1 MSARNNAPRYSASE
15 IFKVI
20 KDFELAPEKI
30 QAIENAPLD
39 SPSLVVAGAGSGKT
53 ELLAVRVLWLVANGY
68 ARPEQILGLT
78 FTKKAATELS
88 KRIFEALIKLRES
101 AFWPEDLE
109 FEFVSPTISTYNA
122 FSNQIFRDNSLAL
135 GYESEST
142 LLSEASAF
150 QLAREVCVRY
160 GSSVSGSLSDLELNL
175 DNLVQKVLEL
185 SQAMSDNG
193 ASAESVRELVEQT
206 ADRIGSL
213 PKKEGQEVESR
224 FGYIDD
230 MVQALKPT
238 PLIAELAEWFQKEKK
253 KRSFVDYSDQV
264 SLAYKAVTEID
275 QAGQRVREN
284 FTQVLLDEYQD
295 TSVLQTKL
303 LSTLFARASVF
314 AVGDP
319 NQSIYG
325 WRGASSA
332 NLDQFAVDFGSAK
345 HFSLQTSWRN
355 PTRVLELANRI
366 SEPLAQ
372 APSYERQQDA
382 FERVLPVKLV
392 AKQDAVSGTTDFVF
406 EQTIEKEAEKVA
418 SWLKP
423 AVSNGLSCAVLMR
436 KRSSMALFV
445 EKLQQQGIEVEV
457 VGLGGLLELPEIVD
471 LVSALKVVQRSDA
484 GSELIRLLTGARWRI
499 GVKDI
504 DRLFVIAK
512 KLSGPRQEG
521 VFREELTIVEAL
533 DVVLNQKLELLKE
546 FSDASLS
553 RLQEAARLFQNLR
566 SATALPLT
574 DFVRVC
580 AEELWLDIELRANPK
595 LQNPLA
601 QLQSFYE
608 IVAGFGVGSAGL
620 LLGQFLNWLDYAA
633 KKERFEIPKVTPSQ
647 GVVQVLTV
655 HAAKGLEWD
664 YVAIP
669 NLVEDDFPS
678 KPRSVSGWL
687 TGAELP
693 FPLRG
698 DAGALPVF
706 SLAEAKTQGDAKVA
720 VENFKSDNKEHQLR
734 EELRLIYVAITRSKQ
749 ALLCSGS
756 YWKPANSGSRKPS
769 RFITELAKG
778 VFDFPDLESAENPL
792 DLLPRAKSWPLE
804 PIGET
809 HRTLVV
815 EASARVEEATKKLP
829 SISESDLASSKLH
842 EEIDLLLRE
851 QDDRIRALSEVTL
864 PVRIPASKFK
874 EFVSDLPGQAANYL
888 RPVPSRPY
896 RATKTGTAF
905 HSWVEDFLIA
915 EVDNPSDE
923 IADLSE
929 VFKNSRFKDLEQ
941 ADIEVEINL
950 TRGLNTFV
958 CKLDAVFKVGE
969 RFEIVDWKT
978 GAAPKTKAEQ
988 ESMALQLALYR
999 FAYSELRSI
1008 PIEMIDVSF
1017 YFVADDK
1024 ELVPEK
1030 VPGPAELIEI
1040 WEKLF
1045 S

>member
-1 MSARNNAPRYSASE
+1 MSDRKLTAMYSAAE
-15 IFKVI
+15 IFRVI

-53 ELLAVRVLWLVANGY
+53 ELLAVRVLWLVANGF
-68 ARPEQILGLT
+68 ARPERILGLT

-101 AFWPEDLE
+101 SYWPEDLE
-109 FEFVSPTISTYNA
+109 FEFVAPTISTYNA
-122 FSNQIFRDNSLAL
+122 FSNQVFRDHALAL

-160 GSSVSGSLSDLELNL
+160 GSSVSGSLSELELNL

-193 ASAESVRELVEQT
+193 SSADSVRELIEQT
-206 ADRIGSL
+206 ASRIGSL
-213 PKKEGQEVESR
+213 PKKAGQEVDSR

-230 MVQALKPT
+230 MVEALKPT
-238 PLIAELAEWFQKEKK
+238 PLIAELAERFQQEKK
-253 KRSFVDYSDQV
+253 KRSLVDYSDQV
-264 SLAYKAVTEID
+264 ALAYKAVTEID
-275 QAGQRVREN
+275 QAAMDIRQS
-284 FTQVLLDEYQD
+284 FDQVLLDEYQD

-303 LSTLFARASVF
+303 LSTLFSNASVF

-325 WRGASSA
+325 WRGASSS
-332 NLDQFAVDFGSAK
+332 NLDQFGLDFGSVK

-355 PTRVLELANRI
+355 PVKVLEMANRI
-366 SEPLAQ
+366 SEPLLTPA
-372 APSYERQQDA
+372 SYESREGKID
-382 FERVLPVKLV
+382 RVLPVKLRPKHG
-392 AKQDAVSGTTDFVF
+392 ADSGVTEFVF
-406 EQTIEKEAEKVA
+406 EQDIEKEAESVA

-423 AVSNGLSCAVLMR
+423 AAAAGKSCAVLMR
-436 KRSSMALFV
+436 KRSAMALFV

-471 LVSALKVVQRSDA
+471 LVAALKVVQRADS

-533 DVVLNQKLELLKE
+533 DLVLNEKLELLTE
-546 FSDASLS
+546 FSESSLK
-553 RLQEAARLFQNLR
+553 RLQEAAILFQNLR

-580 AEELWLDIELRANPK
+580 AEELWLDIELRANPR
-595 LQNPLA
+595 LQNPMA

-608 IVAGFGVGSAGL
+608 IVAGFGIGSAGA
-620 LLGQFLNWLDYAA
+620 LLGQFLNWLDYAS
-633 KKERFEIPKVTPSQ
+633 KKERFEIPKASPGA

-687 TGAELP
+687 SGAELP

-698 DAGALPVF
+698 DSQSLPVF
-706 SLAEAKTQGDAKVA
+706 NLDGANTQADAKAA
-720 VENFKSDNKEHQLR
+720 VESFKAENKEHQLR
-734 EELRLIYVAITRSKQ
+734 EEFRLIYVAITRAKQ
-749 ALLCSGS
+749 ALLLSGS
-756 YWKPANSGSRKPS
+756 YWKPANAGHRKPS
-769 RFITELAKG
+769 RFMAELASD
-778 VFDFPDLESAENPL
+778 VFSFPDLESDENPL
-792 DLLPRAKSWPLE
+792 DLTPRTQSWPLE
-804 PIGET
+804 PIGDS
-809 HRTLVV
+809 HRKVV
-815 EASARVEEATKKLP
+815 AAAAADVERAADRLGGVSAA
-829 SISESDLASSKLH
+829 DLSGSKLH

-851 QDDRIRALSEVTL
+851 QDDRIKSLSEVAL

-874 EFVSDLPGQAANYL
+874 EFVSDVSAQAASYL
-888 RPVPSRPY
+888 RPVPTEPY
-896 RATKTGTAF
+896 RQTRTGTAF
-905 HSWVEDFLIA
+905 HSWVEDFLIS
-915 EVDNPSDE
+915 EVDNQTGE
-923 IADLSE
+923 IADLAE
-929 VFKNSRFKDLEQ
+929 IFRNSRFRDLT
-941 ADIEVEINL
+941 ACDVEVEINL
-950 TRGLNTFV
+950 TRGHNTFV
-958 CKLDAVFKVGE
+958 CKLDAVFQVGD
-969 RFEIVDWKT
+969 RYQIVDWKT
-978 GAAPKTKAEQ
+978 GAAPKTKSDQ

-1008 PIEMIDVSF
+1008 PIENIDVSF
-1017 YFVADDK
+1017 YFVADNQ
-1024 ELVPEK
+1024 ELVPEQL
-1030 VPGPAELIEI
+1030 PNPSQLLQM

>member
-1 MSARNNAPRYSASE
+1 MSDRQVFKYSASE

-30 QAIENAPLD
+30 HAIENAPLD

-53 ELLAVRVLWLVANGY
+53 ELLAVRVLWLVANGF

-88 KRIFEALIKLRES
+88 KRIFEALIRLRES
-101 AFWPEDLE
+101 SYWPEDLE
-109 FEFVSPTISTYNA
+109 FEFVTPTISTYNA

-193 ASAESVRELVEQT
+193 ASAESIRELVEQT
-206 ADRIGSL
+206 ANQIGSL
-213 PKKEGQEVESR
+213 PKKAGQEVDSR
-224 FGYIDD
+224 FGYIGD
-230 MVQALKPT
+230 MVEALKPT
-238 PLIAELAEWFQKEKK
+238 PLIAELAELFQNEKK
-253 KRSFVDYSDQV
+253 KRSVVDYSDQV
-264 SLAYKAVTEID
+264 ALAFRAVTEID
-275 QAGQRVREN
+275 QAAGQIREN

-303 LSTLFARASVF
+303 LSTLFSNASVF
-314 AVGDP
+314 GVGDP

-325 WRGASSA
+325 WRGASSS
-332 NLDQFAVDFGSAK
+332 NLDQFALDFGSAK

-355 PTRVLELANRI
+355 PTSVLVLANKI
-366 SEPLAQ
+366 SEPLGTLA
-372 APSYERQQDA
+372 SYERRQE
-382 FERVLPVKLV
+382 FSERVLPVKLV
-392 AKQDAVSGTTDFVF
+392 AKQDAISGTTDFVF
-406 EQTIEKEAEKVA
+406 EQDIEREAEKVA

-423 AVSNGLSCAVLMR
+423 AAASGRSCAVLMR

-471 LVSALKVVQRSDA
+471 LVSALKVVQRADA

-499 GVKDI
+499 GIKDI

-512 KLSGPRQEG
+512 KLSGPKQEG
-521 VFREELTIVEAL
+521 VFREEITIVEAL
-533 DVVLNQKLELLKE
+533 DAVLNEKLELLKQ
-546 FSDASLS
+546 FSDASLA
-553 RLQEAARLFQNLR
+553 RLREAARLFQNLR

-580 AEELWLDIELRANPK
+580 CEELWLDIELRANPK
-595 LQNPLA
+595 LQNPMA

-608 IVAGFGVGSAGL
+608 IVAGFGTGSAAS

-633 KKERFEIPKVTPSQ
+633 KKERFEIPKVTPGA

-678 KPRSVSGWL
+678 KPRSTSGWL
-687 TGAELP
+687 SGAELP

-698 DAGALPVF
+698 DANSLPVF
-706 SLAEAKTQGDAKVA
+706 SLEGCQAQADAKA
-720 VENFKSDNKEHQLR
+720 AAEKFKSDNKEHQLR
-734 EELRLIYVAITRSKQ
+734 EEFRLIYVAITRAKQ

-756 YWKPANSGSRKPS
+756 YWKPANSGARKPS
-769 RFITELAKG
+769 RFFTELADG
-778 VFDFPDLESAENPL
+778 QFDFPEKESDENPL
-792 DLLPRAKSWPLE
+792 DLTPRAQAWPLE
-804 PIGET
+804 PIGDS
-809 HRTLVV
+809 HRSLVDQAA
-815 EASARVEEATKKLP
+815 ASVEEAADKFLK
-829 SISESDLASSKLH
+829 ISEADFAGSRLH
-842 EEIDLLLRE
+842 EEIDILLRE
-851 QDDRIRALSEVTL
+851 QDDRIRALSEIAL
-864 PVRIPASKFK
+864 PVRIPASRFK
-874 EFVSDLPGQAANYL
+874 DFVADTTAQAANYL
-888 RPVPSRPY
+888 RPVPSEPY

-905 HSWVEDFLIA
+905 HTWVEDFLIS
-915 EVDNPSDE
+915 EVDNQTGDIE
-923 IADLSE
+923 DLAE
-929 VFKNSRFKDLEQ
+929 VFKNSRFRDLPRE
-941 ADIEVEINL
+941 DVEVEINL

-958 CKLDAVFKVGE
+958 CKLDAVFKVGD

-1008 PIEMIDVSF
+1008 PIEAIDVSF
-1017 YFVADDK
+1017 YFVADDL
-1024 ELVPEK
+1024 ELIPDTVLSPK
-1030 VPGPAELIEI
+1030 ELIEL
-1040 WEKLF
+1040 WDRLF

>member
-1 MSARNNAPRYSASE
+1 MSANVAAKYSAVE

-30 QAIENAPLD
+30 QAIEYAPLD

-53 ELLAVRVLWLVANGY
+53 ELLAVRVLWLVANGF

-101 AFWPEDLE
+101 SYWPEDLE
-109 FEFVSPTISTYNA
+109 FEFIAPTISTYNA
-122 FSNQIFRDNSLAL
+122 FSNQIFRDHSLAL
-135 GYESEST
+135 GYESESK

-185 SQAMSDNG
+185 SQAMTDNG
-193 ASAESVRELVEQT
+193 TSAAAVTELIEQT
-206 ADRIGSL
+206 AEQIGSL
-213 PKKEGQEVESR
+213 PKKAGDEVDSR
-224 FGYIDD
+224 FGYIQD
-230 MVQALKPT
+230 MVEALKPT

-253 KRSFVDYSDQV
+253 TRSLVDYSDQV
-264 SLAYKAVTEID
+264 ALAYKAVTEVD
-275 QAGQRVREN
+275 QAASQIRQSYD
-284 FTQVLLDEYQD
+284 QVLLDEYQD

-303 LSTLFARASVF
+303 LSTLFANASVF

-325 WRGASSA
+325 WRGASSS
-332 NLDQFAVDFGSAK
+332 NLDQFAVDFGSARN
-345 HFSLQTSWRN
+345 FSLQTSWRN
-355 PTRVLELANRI
+355 PVTVLDLANRI
-366 SEPLAQ
+366 AQPLLSPASFEKRSAGVEP
-372 APSYERQQDA
+372 
-382 FERVLPVKLV
+382 VLPVKLV
-392 AKQDAVSGTTDFVF
+392 HKHDAVSGVVDLAF
-406 EQTIEKEAEKVA
+406 EQDIEKEAEKVA

-423 AVSNGLSCAVLMR
+423 AASSGKSCAVLMR

-471 LVSALKVVQRSDA
+471 LVSALKVVQRADA

-521 VFREELTIVEAL
+521 VFREELTLVEAL
-533 DVVLNQKLELLKE
+533 DTVLNEKLELLKE
-546 FSDASLS
+546 FSEPSLL

-580 AEELWLDIELRANPK
+580 AEELWLDVELRANPK

-608 IVAGFGVGSAGL
+608 IVAGFGVGSAAA

-633 KKERFEIPKVTPSQ
+633 KKERFEIPKLTPGA

-687 TGAELP
+687 SGAELP
-693 FPLRG
+693 FGLRG
-698 DAGALPVF
+698 DSQSLPVF
-706 SLAEAKTQGDAKVA
+706 SLDSAKTQADAKSA
-720 VENFKSDNKEHQLR
+720 VESFKAENKEHQLR
-734 EELRLIYVAITRSKQ
+734 EEFRLIYVAITRSRQ
-749 ALLCSGS
+749 ALLLSGS
-756 YWKPANSGSRKPS
+756 YWKPANASPRKPS
-769 RFITELAKG
+769 RFLVELATG
-778 VFDFPDLESAENPL
+778 LYEFPEIESVDNPL
-792 DLLPRAKSWPLE
+792 DLTPRSILWPLD
-804 PIGET
+804 PLGDS
-809 HRTLVV
+809 HRAVV
-815 EASARVEEATKKLP
+815 AKAASLVEEASSQLSK
-829 SISESDLASSKLH
+829 ISKEDFLGSSMH

-851 QDDRIRALSEVTL
+851 QDDRIKALSEVLL

-874 EFVSDLPGQAANYL
+874 EFVLDLTGQAANYL
-888 RPVPSRPY
+888 RPVPTEPY

-905 HSWVEDFLIA
+905 HSWVEDFLIS
-915 EVDNPSDE
+915 EVDNQSSDT
-923 IADLSE
+923 ADLAE
-929 VFKNSRFKDLEQ
+929 IFKSSRFRELTPCDV
-941 ADIEVEINL
+941 EVEINL
-950 TRGLNTFV
+950 TRGQNTFV
-958 CKLDAVFKVGE
+958 CKLDAVFQVGE

-978 GAAPKTKAEQ
+978 GAAPKNKTEQ
-988 ESMALQLALYR
+988 QTMSLQLALYR

-1017 YFVADDK
+1017 YFVAEDL
-1024 ELVPEK
+1024 ELVPES
-1030 VPGPAELIEI
+1030 VPDAEEIIEI